1 MSKARAAR
9 GRVVEP
15 MSGQGSSDRSD
26 VSASTRD
33 RLEEEL
39 AQLRDRRRSRAAQLG
54 GEDPDD
60 QSSGDS
66 GDQAVQLEG
75 LDDLARIDRRI
86 SEIEHLIADPD
97 LLATPGGLSDGTV
110 VTLRFP
116 DGDEATYRV
125 VAIAEE
131 APADGQNEVVT
142 ADSPLGR
149 ALAGRRAGDTV
160 TYRAPDGDIQVD
172 IVAMTEPG

>member
-1 MSKARAAR
+1 MT
-9 GRVVEP
+9 EP
-15 MSGQGSSDRSD
+15 DGSEQTERLEQELAQ
-26 VSASTRD
+26 VREQRD
-33 RLEEEL
+33 RL
-39 AQLRDRRRSRAAQLG
+39 AVQLG
-54 GEDPDD
+54 GEDPEDPD
-60 QSSGDS
+60 LGDR
-66 GDQAVQLEG
+66 GDEAVELEE
-75 LDDLARIDRRI
+75 LDDLARMNRRI
-86 SEIEHLIADPD
+86 AEIER
-97 LLATPGGLSDGTV
+97 LLAGQDVAGAAPGLADGTV

-116 DGDEATYRV
+116 DGDEVAYRV

-131 APADGQNEVVT
+131 APADGQDEVVT